1 MRYLTS
7 KKFERQFSK
16 LSKGVKERAIMRIEL
31 FLKDPFVSLLN
42 NNQLKGEWA
51 NCRSINVTPDI
62 RLVYEM
68 VEENV
73 AYFVAIGSHAE
84 LYR

>member
-7 KKFERQFSK
+7 KKFEKQFSK
-16 LSKGVKERAIMRIEL
+16 LPKVVKSRAVMRIEL

-42 NNQLKGEWA
+42 NHQLKSEWA

-68 VEENV
+68 VEEDV
-73 AYFVAIGSHAE
+73 AYFIAIGSHAE
-84 LYR
+84 LCR